1 MARVLITGCSTG
13 IGRATAIELTG
24 RGHHVTATARRL
36 ETLDDLDVAATA
48 TLDVDSDESVA
59 AAVAAAGDVD
69 ALVNNA
75 GFEVQGPI
83 ERAALSDV
91 RDMFETN
98 VFGLARM
105 VQAVAPQM
113 RERGGG
119 TIVNLSSIAGI
130 VAPPLGGYYAASK
143 YAVEA
148 ISEAMHL
155 ELRHFG
161 VRTVSIEPGP
171 FATNFRA
178 NIRSSGVDMAPW
190 DELRDQW
197 DGSTDQL
204 AGGTPPGPEAVA
216 VAIADAIEADDPPLR
231 IPVGDAA
238 EMIVALRA
246 TSDDATFEAAMR
258 ETLGLT
264 W

>member
-1 MARVLITGCSTG
+1 MGRVLITGCSTG
-13 IGRATAIELTG
+13 IGRATAIELTE
-24 RGHHVTATARRL
+24 RGHRVTATARRV
-36 ETLDDLDVAATA
+36 ETLDDLDVAAKDV
-48 TLDVDSDESVA
+48 LDVDDA
-59 AAVAAAGDVD
+59 ASIVGAVEQAGEID

-75 GFEVQGPI
+75 GFEVAGPI
-83 ERAALSDV
+83 ERADLSDV

-105 VQAVAPQM
+105 VQAVVPQM
-113 RERGGG
+113 RERGSG
-119 TIVNLSSIAGI
+119 TVVNVGSIAGV

-148 ISEAMHL
+148 ITEAMHL
-155 ELRHFG
+155 ELGHFG
-161 VRTVSIEPGP
+161 VRTVVIEPGP
-171 FATNFRA
+171 FATNFRD
-178 NIRSSGVDMAPW
+178 NIRHSGEDTPPY

-197 DGSTDQL
+197 NGSTDQL

-231 IPVGDAA
+231 IPVGEGA
-238 EMIVALRA
+238 EMIVAVRA
-246 TSDDATFEAAMR
+246 ASDDAAFEAAMR

>member
-1 MARVLITGCSTG
+1 VARVLITGCSTG
-13 IGRATAIELTG
+13 IGRATAVELTE

-36 ETLDDLDVAATA
+36 EALDDLDVAAKA
-48 TLDVDSDESVA
+48 VLDVDDDSSVA
-59 AAVAAAGDVD
+59 AAVQGAGEID

-75 GFEVQGPI
+75 GFEVAGPI
-83 ERAALSDV
+83 ERADLSDV

-119 TIVNLSSIAGI
+119 TIVNLSSIAG
-130 VAPPLGGYYAASK
+130 VASPPLGGFYAASK
-143 YAVEA
+143 FAVEA
-148 ISEAMHL
+148 ISECMHL
-155 ELRHFG
+155 ELGHFG

-178 NIRSSGVDMAPW
+178 NVRHSGTDTPPY
-190 DELRDQW
+190 DELLAQW
-197 DGSTDQL
+197 DGSTDAL
-204 AGGTPPGPEAVA
+204 AGGTPPGPAAVA
-216 VAIADAIEADDPPLR
+216 TAIADAVEADDPPLR
-231 IPVGDAA
+231 IPVGEAA

-246 TSDDATFEAAMR
+246 SSDDETFEATMR
-258 ETLGLT
+258 ETLNLT

>member
-1 MARVLITGCSTG
+1 MGRVLITGCSTG
-13 IGRATAIELTG
+13 IGRAAAIELTD
-24 RGHHVTATARRL
+24 RGHDVVATARRL
-36 ETLDDLDVAATA
+36 ETLDDLDVAAKA
-48 TLDVDSDESVA
+48 ALDVDDDDSVA
-59 AAVAAAGDVD
+59 AAVEAAGELD

-75 GFEVQGPI
+75 GFEVAGPI
-83 ERAALSDV
+83 EKADLGDV

-105 VQAVAPQM
+105 VQAIAPGM
-113 RERGGG
+113 RERGAG
-119 TIVNLSSIAGI
+119 TIVNVSSIAGI
-130 VAPPLGGYYAASK
+130 AAPPLGGYYAASK
-143 YAVEA
+143 YAVEG
-148 ISEAMHL
+148 ITEAMHL

-161 VRTVSIEPGP
+161 VRSVAIQPGP

-178 NIRSSGVDMAPW
+178 NIRRSGADGPPY
-190 DELRDQW
+190 DELERQW
-197 DGSTDQL
+197 AGTTDDL

-238 EMIVALRA
+238 EMIAAVRA
-246 TSDDATFEAAMR
+246 ASDDATFEATMR